1 MQINW
6 FYNLLLSLVKYL
18 EGTWLYHNL
27 HNSNEKKAKAWWIFG
42 RCCNEL
48 LSNISYSWRVCY
60 FAFGSS
66 VCGCVMMY
74 IQCHSLQLFLF
85 SFLHSQPIQSSSS
98 SPHLSNSLPIGKGDY
113 FAHFAH
119 CVTHLNLQQT
129 FISAVCSGSHGHTY
143 LALSRT
149 ERLTRKKNNN
159 KTGLLKYF
167 S

>member
-6 FYNLLLSLVKYL
+6 FYNLLLSLVKYP
-18 EGTWLYHNL
+18 EETWLYQNL
-27 HNSNEKKAKAWWIFG
+27 HNSNEKKAKAWWLFD

-60 FAFGSS
+60 LAFGSS
-66 VCGCVMMY
+66 VCGWVMMY

-85 SFLHSQPIQSSSS
+85 SFLHFQPIRSSSS
-98 SPHLSNSLPIGKGDY
+98 SPHLSNSLPLCSLYDSSKSS
-113 FAHFAH
+113 
-119 CVTHLNLQQT
+119 T
-129 FISAVCSGSHGHTY
+129 FISAVCGGSHSHTY

-159 KTGLLKYF
+159 KTGLLKHF